1 MSRLI
6 DLLSPAHSSDMHTVV
21 AELIK
26 GIISMAAP
34 SPAAGISDGLNHP
47 PASNVFARELAHRDS
62 VTKLVSFI
70 LYDFGPGADDKGKA
84 VDTSYTPEAA
94 ASSVIQSIC
103 IIIELIRQNNSD
115 YFEPYLFHTVRTRLI
130 QVQQQMQ
137 MNQDG
142 ARESLE
148 AAMKEMVNRM
158 GVVHLGPVLD
168 LMCDHL
174 DRLQRYLKEPRSQVR
189 TPHLGVE
196 LDKPNLDRQD
206 GPVLTSLGAIPP
218 LTFERYR
225 ICELYAELLH
235 CSNMSLLNRPQEDDH
250 LYDAEG
256 RLQGGLASL
265 EELAQVIAIGNGS
278 GDNDGMDD
286 DDEDVETESTHEFP
300 ISHAP
305 SSSLIDSDEDMSGGS
320 SDEEA
325 MEEIAMYDSHHET
338 SPGPRDSPT
347 EQIPGRVGSPIRL
360 SAPVPT
366 TSSSPGDISSFPQR
380 QNSWHA
386 DSEGPSRPRSA
397 SSRRSARRSRVD
409 LPFGRL
415 VLGERLKQRFLEVN
429 VASTLLVRVSETG
442 FVVAS

>member
-1 MSRLI
+1 M
-6 DLLSPAHSSDMHTVV
+6 
-21 AELIK
+21 
-26 GIISMAAP
+26 
-34 SPAAGISDGLNHP
+34 
-47 PASNVFARELAHRDS
+47 
-62 VTKLVSFI
+62 
-70 LYDFGPGADDKGKA
+70 
-84 VDTSYTPEAA
+84 
-94 ASSVIQSIC
+94 
-103 IIIELIRQNNSD
+103 
-115 YFEPYLFHTVRTRLI
+115 LF
-130 QVQQQMQ
+130 
-137 MNQDG
+137 
-142 ARESLE
+142 
-148 AAMKEMVNRM
+148 
-158 GVVHLGPVLD
+158 
-168 LMCDHL
+168 
-174 DRLQRYLKEPRSQVR
+174 RS
-189 TPHLGVE
+189 
-196 LDKPNLDRQD
+196 
-206 GPVLTSLGAIPP
+206 
-218 LTFERYR
+218 
-225 ICELYAELLH
+225 
-235 CSNMSLLNRPQEDDH
+235 
-250 LYDAEG
+250 
-256 RLQGGLASL
+256 
-265 EELAQVIAIGNGS
+265 AIGNGS

-347 EQIPGRVGSPIRL
+347 EQISGRVGSPIRL

-429 VASTLLVRVSETG
+429 VASTLLVRVGETG